1 MRPSAQEK
9 RAYRAAENR
18 IRESIVL
25 REVLP
30 GHSYPG
36 REEDLELM
44 RSYHQRYGMPD
55 LGLMQRVRRLVGR
68 GG

>member
-1 MRPSAQEK
+1 VRPSGQEK

-30 GHSYPG
+30 GHTYPE
-36 REEDLELM
+36 REEDLETM
-44 RSYHQRYGMPD
+44 RRYHQRYGMPD
-55 LGLMQRVRRLVGR
+55 VGLMQRVKRLVG